1 MYEQESLRSP
11 IKPSQHSER
20 RITAKSLYQGIPLS
34 KIYKQR
40 QGRYD
45 YNFPADSDPESDDD
59 ELRIIHQRNK
69 IEIALKSREAVM
81 TRITDNNEFIF
92 DNRGKA
98 LKIEDVLTKEAK
110 NLRNGNFKQQIG
122 PNVKV
127 ANKFRREYVHPNRLP
142 LVEV

>member
-1 MYEQESLRSP
+1 MS
-11 IKPSQHSER
+11 
-20 RITAKSLYQGIPLS
+20 
-34 KIYKQR
+34 
-40 QGRYD
+40 
-45 YNFPADSDPESDDD
+45 
-59 ELRIIHQRNK
+59 
-69 IEIALKSREAVM
+69 
-81 TRITDNNEFIF
+81 RITDNNEFIF